1 MAESKLFKTIIDNLP
16 HNVYFKDLQSKKIL
30 ANKSELYDVATTK
43 DVDVPGK
50 SDYNFYPYNITAISV
65 EEDQHVL
72 KTGKPIL
79 NKETLSL
86 KKRRNGNMVPNFI
99 NPHSY
104 LTFQISN
111 SCIVKPA
118 MPTISIRI

>member
-1 MAESKLFKTIIDNLP
+1 MQIQDITDQKLAKKTLLAESKLLKTIIDNLP

-86 KKRRNGNMVPNFI
+86 KKDGTETWF
-99 NPHSY
+99 
-104 LTFQISN
+104 LTS
-111 SCIVKPA
+111 
-118 MPTISIRI
+118 